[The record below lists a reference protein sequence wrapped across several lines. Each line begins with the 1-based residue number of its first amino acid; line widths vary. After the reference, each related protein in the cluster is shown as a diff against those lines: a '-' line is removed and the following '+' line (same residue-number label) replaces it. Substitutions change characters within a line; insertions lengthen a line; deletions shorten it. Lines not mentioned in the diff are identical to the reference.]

1 MVYNITMVDDMLDTR
16 YLFQP
21 RGPGTAYH
29 FRMKTPDVLVG
40 VKNPRTGRSYG
51 REIREGLGRTRSLQ
65 DARRRRDIVLG
76 SIRVEE
82 ARARGEKDGSLE
94 QALNLAAALKEANP
108 DKVVYE
114 YDVETVEGKTETAT
128 VTERE
133 QLQDLIVDQAERLE
147 HRVGLAKA
155 QRWHKVA
162 TGKATPLKL
171 VYEKYKKDPGQGH
184 SRSTLNNLDTAV
196 NDFLAYAG
204 EDVAIE
210 AVDRRTVAEFVTE
223 HLPNKKGPKA
233 PQGQGPA
240 TIQKKVSLLKQLWL
254 WAGVRGFIG
263 DSGLTPW
270 DRQAPS
276 KKAVRAVKKARRIY
290 EPEEVKALLEAAPA
304 GEALGD
310 IIRVALL
317 TGVRLEEIA
326 SLDAAQVEGKS
337 AGYTIAE
344 GKTPSAARYVPLVG
358 DARKVIAARMK
369 KAGGEGALFPEL
381 PVRKST
387 GRRGG
392 AVSQKFTRL
401 RRAVL
406 GKETDGQLA
415 QHALRHTWRTAA
427 RRAGVE
433 LRTVHE
439 LGGWSRG
446 DNEDATYDH
455 GLVREQYLKE
465 QKRVAAWLRKEGY
478 LG

>member
-1 MVYNITMVDDMLDTR
+1 M
-16 YLFQP
+16 P
-21 RGPGTAYH
+21 
-29 FRMKTPDVLVG
+29 
-40 VKNPRTGRSYG
+40 
-51 REIREGLGRTRSLQ
+51 
-65 DARRRRDIVLG
+65 DARQRRDILLG

-82 ARARGEKDGSLE
+82 ARTRGEKDGSLV
-94 QALNLAAALKEANP
+94 QALDLAAALKGADP

-184 SRSTLNNLDTAV
+184 SRSTLNNLNTAV
-196 NDFLAYAG
+196 NEFLTYAG

-210 AVDRRTVAEFVTE
+210 AVDRRTVADFVTE
-223 HLPNKKGPKA
+223 YLPNKKGPKA

-263 DSGLTPW
+263 DSGVTPW

-276 KKAVRAVKKARRIY
+276 KKVVRAAKKARRIY
-290 EPEEVKALLEAAPA
+290 EPEEVKALLDAAPT

-326 SLDAAQVEGKS
+326 SLDASQVEDK
-337 AGYTIAE
+337 ATGYTIAE
-344 GKTPSAARYVPLVG
+344 GKTPSAARYVPLV
-358 DARKVIAARMK
+358 DNARKVIATRMK
-369 KAGGEGALFPEL
+369 KARGRGALFPEL

-401 RRAVL
+401 RRTVL
-406 GKETDGQLA
+406 GNETDGQLA

-427 RRAGVE
+427 RRVGVE
-433 LRTVHE
+433 LRTIHE

-455 GLVREQYLKE
+455 GLVREQYAKE

-478 LG
+478 LGRPKR